1 MQTVAKMLERVDHEF
16 NEFNEEM
23 RMVQDKDI
31 ENDMQGVDEQWTEL
45 IDRGGLWG
53 VTETTY
59 QFFHVVALSM

>member
-1 MQTVAKMLERVDHEF
+1 MLERVSHEF

-31 ENDMQGVDEQWTEL
+31 ENNMQGVDEQWTEL
-45 IDRGGLWG
+45 IDRGGLWS

-59 QFFHVVALSM
+59 QFFHAVTFSM

>member
-1 MQTVAKMLERVDHEF
+1 
-16 NEFNEEM
+16 M

-31 ENDMQGVDEQWTEL
+31 ENNMQGVDEQWTEL

-59 QFFHVVALSM
+59 QFICAVTLSM

>member
-1 MQTVAKMLERVDHEF
+1 MQTVAKMLERVSHEF

-31 ENDMQGVDEQWTEL
+31 ENNMQGVDEQWTEL
-45 IDRGGLWG
+45 IDRGGLWS

-59 QFFHVVALSM
+59 QFFRAVTLSI